1 MFKNFS
7 KITTPKTTIK
17 WTNLSEKER
26 IYKVQEFLKIERIDE
41 RLKIVKVPSNGQLEF
56 ELLKDYSASER
67 GPFLLEVEKKI
78 KDFIDIGLTIWCVP
92 VGDKSKLR
100 KLRGLTIKT

>member
-26 IYKVQEFLKIERIDE
+26 INKVQEFLKIERIDE
-41 RLKIVKVPSNGQLEF
+41 SLK
-56 ELLKDYSASER
+56 
-67 GPFLLEVEKKI
+67 
-78 KDFIDIGLTIWCVP
+78 
-92 VGDKSKLR
+92 
-100 KLRGLTIKT
+100 